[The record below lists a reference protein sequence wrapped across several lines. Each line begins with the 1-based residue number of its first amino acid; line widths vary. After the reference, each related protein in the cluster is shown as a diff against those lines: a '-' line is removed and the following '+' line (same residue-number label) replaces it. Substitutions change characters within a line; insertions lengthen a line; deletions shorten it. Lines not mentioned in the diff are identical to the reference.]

1 MTYFISF
8 FTEQDWTAF
17 IYSINLII
25 ALAII
30 FLERKNPAA
39 SLAWILV
46 LFVLPVAGIFFYMM
60 LAQNISRQKIYKLT
74 DSEKLSLIHI

>member
-8 FTEQDWTAF
+8 FTEHDWTAF

-46 LFVLPVAGIFFYMM
+46 LLFCP
-60 LAQNISRQKIYKLT
+60 SRVYFLHDTGAKYFQTKDI
-74 DSEKLSLIHI
+74 